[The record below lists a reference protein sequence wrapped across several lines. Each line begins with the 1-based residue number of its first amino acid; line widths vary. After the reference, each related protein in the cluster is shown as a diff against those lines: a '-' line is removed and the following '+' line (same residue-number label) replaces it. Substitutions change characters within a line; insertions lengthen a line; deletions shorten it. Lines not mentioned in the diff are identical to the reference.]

1 MCLHAFANVCVLSE
15 LCISGYQV
23 EATVCGLCAST
34 AWQML
39 AAVEEPLVLETL
51 GSRYG
56 SGLLPLLS
64 SPKPVDLVLLMAG
77 TNDLAKSSAQEIF
90 SSLRGLHS
98 VCHRAG
104 VPTVALG
111 IPDAGCRSMARL
123 GPEVVA
129 KKRAVNASL
138 AAWIREESESATG
151 LLKPELFV
159 STVALLPYGPKSRSE
174 GISAPFISFFP
185 RRTLQLHI
193 NTHHST
199 T

>member
-1 MCLHAFANVCVLSE
+1 
-15 LCISGYQV
+15 
-23 EATVCGLCAST
+23 
-34 AWQML
+34 ML
-39 AAVEEPLVLETL
+39 AAAEEPLVLETL
-51 GSRYG
+51 GSRWG

-104 VPTVALG
+104 VPSVALG
-111 IPDAGCRSMARL
+111 IPDAGGRSMARL
-123 GPEVVA
+123 GREVVV

-138 AAWIREESESATG
+138 AAWIRESATG
-151 LLKPELFV
+151 LVKPELFV

-174 GISAPFISFFP
+174 GIWAPFIRCLFCRETPCPSLYTP
-185 RRTLQLHI
+185 
-193 NTHHST
+193 
-199 T
+199 